1 MDFSQMSIVGL
12 FGGGYKFNE
21 HLSLIGRL
29 DAGIGLKSKYSKDV
43 LDRGTMPLA
52 IAFKAGV
59 MYAF

>member
-29 DAGIGLKSKYSKDV
+29 DAGIGLQSKFLKDAMDV
-43 LDRGTMPLA
+43 TPVA
-52 IAFKAGV
+52 VAFKAGV